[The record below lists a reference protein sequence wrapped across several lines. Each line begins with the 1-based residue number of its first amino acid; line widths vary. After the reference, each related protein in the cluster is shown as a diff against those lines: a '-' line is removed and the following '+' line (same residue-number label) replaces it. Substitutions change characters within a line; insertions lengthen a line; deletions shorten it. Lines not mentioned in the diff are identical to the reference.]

1 MANDTASGP
10 NYEQAIINAAPGASG
25 YWTDPVNPRGKS
37 ASKLFL
43 SISETGASASFSAT
57 VTLQFKPPNVDDWQD
72 YDTYTEETRQIIE
85 DSGGCAWRAGVANG
99 DYTDGEVTVEI
110 DW

>member
-37 ASKLFL
+37 AS
-43 SISETGASASFSAT
+43 G
-57 VTLQFKPPNVDDWQD
+57 PNYEQA
-72 YDTYTEETRQIIE
+72 IIN
-85 DSGGCAWRAGVANG
+85 AAP
-99 DYTDGEVTVEI
+99 
-110 DW
+110 